1 MPTTAFRNLVDT
13 QYEVPN
19 MTDQGKRLK
28 GTHLVAKAYLTYEE
42 VIKQIQN
49 NLCQEEVD
57 TLLAYIYSFK
67 FPTRQEQLVR
77 AEKQKQKEEAKRF
90 KYAREHPLPTK
101 AEIAKANGIER
112 MPVSRKPI
120 LWNDPSLMGE
130 S

>member
-49 NLCQEEVD
+49 NFCQEEVD
-57 TLLAYIYSFK
+57 TLLAYIYSLK

-77 AEKQKQKEEAKRF
+77 AEKQKQKEEAKRLF
-90 KYAREHPLPTK
+90 DR
-101 AEIAKANGIER
+101 
-112 MPVSRKPI
+112 I
-120 LWNDPSLMGE
+120 LLSE
-130 S
+130 KK